1 MGQEIVD
8 QLGGERPT
16 HVFLQ
21 AGVGAMAGALTGF
34 FADKLFGQS
43 PEAFEILHE
52 GGGFCLVALTVLHL
66 VLNWNWIK
74 AAYLRT
80 PTAAKT

>member
-34 FADKLFGQS
+34 FADYYGAQDAEHHHCGAGAGRLYF
-43 PEAFEILHE
+43 
-52 GGGFCLVALTVLHL
+52 
-66 VLNWNWIK
+66 
-74 AAYLRT
+74 
-80 PTAAKT
+80 